1 MSFQKKPA
9 WKFPRRAVIAANCGI
24 LLSILFSRIFHR
36 GLQDYLT
43 HFFTPEEA
51 NRTLKEITILVS
63 QAVELKKKIDRSRD
77 SDRSSDVEKL
87 SHLMAKIEEKG
98 AELKDADIG
107 LIDFPALRFNEP
119 VYLCWK
125 LGEDEVLYWHGSEGF
140 RGRKPLKPETK
151 KII

>member
-1 MSFQKKPA
+1 
-9 WKFPRRAVIAANCGI
+9 
-24 LLSILFSRIFHR
+24 
-36 GLQDYLT
+36 LT

-51 NRTLKEITILVS
+51 NRTLPEITILVS
-63 QAVELKKKIDRSRD
+63 QAVELKKKIERSPD
-77 SDRSSDVEKL
+77 SERSPNLDKL
-87 SHLMAKIEEKG
+87 SSLMAKIDEKG

-140 RGRKPLKPETK
+140 RGRKPLKPEATK
-151 KII
+151 IV